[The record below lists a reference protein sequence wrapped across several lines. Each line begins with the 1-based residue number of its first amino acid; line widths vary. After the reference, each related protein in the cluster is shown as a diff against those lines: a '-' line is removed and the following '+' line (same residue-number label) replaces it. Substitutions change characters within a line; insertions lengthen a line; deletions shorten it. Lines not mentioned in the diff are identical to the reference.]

1 MLGVSIKRTS
11 TISNMYILLTFCPT
25 KHIRIQPT
33 IRTVQ
38 SLGNTW
44 DQKETQAT
52 NTTIALLYKGITNA
66 TIL

>member
-1 MLGVSIKRTS
+1 
-11 TISNMYILLTFCPT
+11 MYILLTFCPT

-52 NTTIALLYKGITNA
+52 NTTIALLYKGITLSLHQQGICFQNH
-66 TIL
+66 IYS